1 MMIMVKSW
9 TDLAWTEYNLWVV
22 ERDFKKLK
30 KIDSLLKSIER
41 DGISVGEG
49 QPERLK
55 HYDKAIYSR
64 RIDQEHRLLYTI
76 ENNQIYILKCKGHYK
91 D

>member
-1 MMIMVKSW
+1 MIKAWV
-9 TDLAWTEYNLWVV
+9 DLAWTEYNLWVV

-41 DGISVGEG
+41 DGVLKGEG
-49 QPERLK
+49 LPERLK
-55 HYDKAIYSR
+55 YFNEAIYSR
-64 RIDQEHRLLYTI
+64 RIDQEHRLLYKI
-76 ENNQIYILKCKGHYK
+76 DGDFIYIIKCKGHYK